1 MQLQGEVDDHLDVQ
15 LPRGEYV
22 LVQVIGGEGEL
33 GVEEEG
39 QRLVQQVGKDGVHQG
54 GEQLL
59 QLGYQEEQEKESL
72 QTELPL
78 RLHPSHSH
86 LLNW

>member
-1 MQLQGEVDDHLDVQ
+1 MK
-15 LPRGEYV
+15 

-39 QRLVQQVGKDGVHQG
+39 QRLVQQVGEDMVHQF
-54 GEQLL
+54 L
-59 QLGYQEEQEKESL
+59 QLGYEEEQKKELYQVHS
-72 QTELPL
+72 
-78 RLHPSHSH
+78 SHSH